1 MAGLTLF
8 ASFPAGGRERQKSI
22 LGDERFNILEVH
34 RTSRNLMKQ
43 LQQQQHN
50 LVNDDEAEAT
60 SSHLQ

>member
-50 LVNDDEAEAT
+50 LVNEDDK
-60 SSHLQ
+60 

>member
-8 ASFPAGGRERQKSI
+8 ASFSAGVRERQKSI
-22 LGDERFNILEVH
+22 LGDERFNVLEVH

-43 LQQQQHN
+43 LQQQQHS